1 MTMKKIW
8 EKMDLPQRRQLI
20 GKIIVDGYGASTAYA
35 FCNGNRTPVEHYKE
49 TIAGYVQ
56 EITGKKTSGNKL
68 FPAS

>member
-1 MTMKKIW
+1 
-8 EKMDLPQRRQLI
+8 MDLSQRRLLI
-20 GKIIVDGYGASTAYA
+20 GKIIVDGYGASTAYS

>member
-1 MTMKKIW
+1 M
-8 EKMDLPQRRQLI
+8 

-49 TIAGYVQ
+49 TIAGYVE
-56 EITGKKTSGNKL
+56 EITGKKIPGSKL

>member
-1 MTMKKIW
+1 
-8 EKMDLPQRRQLI
+8 MDLPQRRQLI